1 MQRIT
6 IIGNVGKDLDLKY
19 TETRKK
25 VVEFSVAVTEKINN
39 NDLTTWFNC
48 EARENRAEI
57 LTKYVKKGDQIYIE
71 GKIRNKKYK
80 GKDGQEKY
88 YTYVLIEGFKLLK
101 NEKKE
106 NNYNENNWSNE
117 PDTSALGNMEDL
129 EFY

>member
-48 EARENRAEI
+48 EARENRAET
-57 LTKYVKKGDQIYIE
+57 LAKYVKKGDQIYIE

-101 NEKKE
+101 
-106 NNYNENNWSNE
+106 
-117 PDTSALGNMEDL
+117 
-129 EFY
+129 